1 MCFQCPFC
9 NEEQY
14 DGIAKDVVNAHQS
27 HSIGKAG
34 CQNLFGSN
42 ARLQGGFAGIAQ
54 GLAFA
59 TEFQGDGTPHGHG
72 FLSLANAYQH
82 STLEDVAQHIESNA
96 DFLERVMKFNTHLQT
111 EEHFD
116 HDAHQRNLDAL
127 ERSFHKNHDDP
138 KDILMMGL
146 HMSDSG
152 KSEHAPCL
160 WTRDND
166 NAFPTVADPQA
177 EAQTFKLQYER
188 EVQRVFSRV
197 QHHWHGKDKQG
208 NDVPMKYCLI
218 RAKTKKGCNCKMGFP
233 RHVPIVNNI
242 IQKDKH
248 RHRVICPGIAQS
260 VGLRCSGRRN
270 ALGSIIGRRLDAYFS
285 GTSAIKA
292 KIFKSNTN
300 VQVPYRVP
308 ITAKTHDIACI
319 SKKCLSPKIR
329 RRQFLVGQ
337 RAIKQMI
344 GYFWWLHKQKA
355 KARTL

>member
-1 MCFQCPFC
+1 M
-9 NEEQY
+9 
-14 DGIAKDVVNAHQS
+14 
-27 HSIGKAG
+27 
-34 CQNLFGSN
+34 
-42 ARLQGGFAGIAQ
+42 QGGFAGIAQ

-82 STLEDVAQHIESNA
+82 STLEDVAQHIESIA

-146 HMSDSG
+146 HVSDSG

-218 RAKTKKGCNCKMGFP
+218 RANTKKGCNCKMGFP

-270 ALGSIIGRRLDAYFS
+270 A
-285 GTSAIKA
+285 
-292 KIFKSNTN
+292 
-300 VQVPYRVP
+300 
-308 ITAKTHDIACI
+308 
-319 SKKCLSPKIR
+319 
-329 RRQFLVGQ
+329 
-337 RAIKQMI
+337 
-344 GYFWWLHKQKA
+344 
-355 KARTL
+355 